1 MTSMSAQV
9 AKISQSAVWD
19 TADKYLRNVVDPED
33 YGEYILPFL
42 ILRRLECL
50 LADTKDEVV
59 ELAESGKFTGELLN
73 MAVHSKFGLGY
84 YNTSRFDLEVIGK
97 TDDHVQETLLQYLDG
112 FSEQIADIWDAF
124 KFREKIATLE
134 RNNRLWQIIRHFA
147 AMDLHPETI
156 PDVSMGDL
164 FEDIMFRAF
173 TTKGKGA
180 GAFYTPRDAIRL
192 MVDVLFASDDEGLTG
207 KAPARSVYDPT
218 AGTGGMLLVAQRAL
232 EEMNPNIDVT
242 LYGQEMMDWA
252 YAIGKADLLI
262 QGGRPESIKQGD
274 TLRTDR
280 YEGETFDYVL
290 SNPPFGVDWSVSK
303 AEVMRQAEVPG
314 SRFSHGLPA
323 VSDGQMLF
331 LSHVASKMAPKGPNG
346 AGGRAAIVSNGSP
359 LFTGKA
365 ESGPD
370 KIRAWLLT
378 NDLVDAIIALP
389 EKMFYGTGISTY
401 VWILDN
407 NKEPHRQGKIQLI
420 NAAPFWSP
428 MRKSMGDKGR
438 EMSESNRAAVLD
450 LYTAFEDGEH
460 SKIVTADDLG
470 YRDVPV
476 VKQAHYATKVT
487 LEAVEEAMTHSAAVE
502 GHRSIIEKLDGVVWN
517 SLPTLL
523 KTRAKAAGVKMPTGL
538 IDAIM
543 NAVAHDD
550 PEAPAAVSRN
560 GKPLLVDGFSMTE
573 RIPLTE
579 DVDEHMR
586 REVLPFAPDVTWDTA
601 ASKVGYEIPF
611 TRLFYTPEPV
621 RPLEEIDVDIA
632 RVMASLEA
640 KFKAVRE

>member
-1 MTSMSAQV
+1 MSAQV

-50 LADTKDEVV
+50 LAATKNEVV
-59 ELAESGKFTGELLN
+59 ELAESGKYSGELLN
-73 MAVHSKFGLGY
+73 MAVHSKFGLSY

-97 TDDHVQETLLQYLDG
+97 TDDHVQESLLEYLDG

-124 KFREKIATLE
+124 KFREKIATLD

-274 TLRTDR
+274 TLRVDR

-303 AEVMRQAEVPG
+303 AEVMRQSDVPG
-314 SRFSHGLPA
+314 SRFAHGLPS

-365 ESGPD
+365 ETGPD

-389 EKMFYGTGISTY
+389 EKMFYGTGIATY

-407 NKEPHRQGKIQLI
+407 NKEPHRKDKIQLI
-420 NAAPFWSP
+420 NAAPYWSP
-428 MRKSMGDKGR
+428 MRKGMGDKTR
-438 EMSESNRAAVLD
+438 EMSESDRAAVLEI
-450 LYTAFEDGEH
+450 YTAFEDSDH
-460 SKIVTADDLG
+460 SKIVTANDLG

-476 VKQAHYATKVT
+476 VKQKHYATKVT
-487 LEAVEEAMTHSAAVE
+487 PEGVEEAMSHTAAVE
-502 GHRSIIEKLDGVVWN
+502 GHRAIIEKLDGVVWN
-517 SLPTLL
+517 SLPILL
-523 KTRAKAAGVKMPTGL
+523 KTRAKAAGVKMPAGL

-550 PEAPAAVSRN
+550 PEAPPAVSRN
-560 GKPLLVDGFSMTE
+560 GKPVLVDGFSMTE
-573 RIPLTE
+573 RIPLSE

-586 REVLPFAPDVTWDTA
+586 REVLPFAPDVTWDEA

-611 TRLFYTPEPV
+611 TRLFYKPEPV
-621 RPLEEIDVDIA
+621 RPLQEIDADIA

-640 KFKAVRE
+640 KFKEVRG

>member
-1 MTSMSAQV
+1 MSAQV
-9 AKISQSAVWD
+9 AKISQPAVWD

-59 ELAESGKFTGELLN
+59 ALAESGKFTGELLN

-97 TDDHVQETLLQYLDG
+97 TDDHVEDSLLEYLDG

-124 KFREKIATLE
+124 KFREKIATLS

-173 TTKGKGA
+173 TTKGKSA

-192 MVDVLFASDDEGLTG
+192 MVDVLFASDDEGLAG
-207 KAPARSVYDPT
+207 KAPTRSVYDPT

-262 QGGRPESIKQGD
+262 QGGRPESVKQGD
-274 TLRTDR
+274 TLRVDQ

-365 ESGPD
+365 GSGPD
-370 KIRAWLLT
+370 KLRGWLLT

-389 EKMFYGTGISTY
+389 EKMFYGTGIATY

-407 NKEPHRQGKIQLI
+407 NKEPHRKGKIQLI
-420 NAAPFWSP
+420 NAGPFWSP
-428 MRKSMGDKGR
+428 MRKSMGDKAR
-438 EMSESNRAAVLD
+438 EMSEANRAKILEI
-450 LYTAFEDGEH
+450 YTDYADGEH
-460 SKIVTADDLG
+460 SKVVTADDLG

-476 VKQAHYATKVT
+476 VKQRRYATKVT
-487 LEAVEEAMTHSAAVE
+487 PNAIDEIMSHSAAVN
-502 GHRSIIEKLDGVVWN
+502 GHRAIVSKLDGEVWN
-517 SLPTLL
+517 ELPPLL
-523 KTRAKAAGVKMPTGL
+523 KTRAKAAGVKMPASL
-538 IDAIM
+538 VDAIM

-550 PEAPAAVSRN
+550 PDAPLALSRT
-560 GKPLLVDGFSMTE
+560 GKPVIVDGFSMTE
-573 RIPLTE
+573 RIPLSVN
-579 DVDEHMR
+579 VDEHMQ
-586 REVLPFAPDVTWDTA
+586 REVLPFAPDATWNVSQ
-601 ASKVGYEIPF
+601 SKIGYEIPF
-611 TRLFYTPEPV
+611 TRLFYKPEPV
-621 RPLEEIDVDIA
+621 RLVGEIDADIA
-632 RVMASLEA
+632 KVIVSLES
-640 KFKAVRE
+640 KFKAVRG

>member
-1 MTSMSAQV
+1 MSAQV
-9 AKISQSAVWD
+9 AKVSQPAVWD

-50 LADTKDEVV
+50 LADSKDEVIT
-59 ELAESGKFTGELLN
+59 LAESGKFTGELLN
-73 MAVHSKFGLGY
+73 MAVRSKFGLGY
-84 YNTSRFDLEVIGK
+84 YSTSRFDLEVIGK
-97 TDDHVQETLLQYLDG
+97 TDDHVQESFLEYLDG
-112 FSEQIADIWDAF
+112 FSDQIADIWEAF
-124 KFREKIATLE
+124 KFREKIATLD

-147 AMDLHPETI
+147 GLDLHPETI

-173 TTKGKGA
+173 TTKGKSA

-192 MVDVLFASDDEGLTG
+192 MVDVLFASDDEGLVG
-207 KAPARSVYDPT
+207 KAPTRSVYDPT

-232 EEMNPNIDVT
+232 KEMNPNIDVT

-262 QGGRPESIKQGD
+262 QGGRPESIRQGD
-274 TLRTDR
+274 TLRVDL

-303 AEVMRQAEVPG
+303 AEVKSQAEVPS

-359 LFTGKA
+359 LFAGKA
-365 ESGPD
+365 GSGPD
-370 KIRAWLLT
+370 SIRAWLLT

-389 EKMFYGTGISTY
+389 EKMFYGTGIATY

-407 NKEPHRQGKIQLI
+407 NKESHRRGKIQLI
-420 NAAPFWSP
+420 NAADKWSA
-428 MRKSMGDKGR
+428 MRKGMGDKTR
-438 EMSESNRAAVLD
+438 EVRESDRAGILD
-450 LYTAFEDGEH
+450 VYTDFSDNDY
-460 SKIVTADDLG
+460 SKIVTTDELG
-470 YRDVPV
+470 YREVPV
-476 VKQAHYATKVT
+476 VKQHHYITKVT
-487 LEAVEEAMTHSAAVE
+487 SEGVEEAMAHAAAID
-502 GHRSIIEKLDGVVWN
+502 GHRDIISKLDGVVWN
-517 SLPTLL
+517 DLPTLL
-523 KTRAKAAGVKMPTGL
+523 KARAKAAGVKMPASL

-543 NAVAHDD
+543 NAVAYED
-550 PEAPAAVSRN
+550 PDAPPAVSRT
-560 GKPLLVDGFSMTE
+560 GKPMLVNGYSVTE

-579 DVDEHMR
+579 NVDEHMR
-586 REVLPFAPDVTWDTA
+586 RKVLPFAPDVMWDEA

-611 TRLFYTPEPV
+611 TRLFYKPEPV
-621 RPLEEIDVDIA
+621 RSLEEIDSDIA
-632 RVMASLEA
+632 RVMERLEVM
-640 KFKAVRE
+640 FKAVQE

>member
-1 MTSMSAQV
+1 MSAQV

-50 LADTKDEVV
+50 LADTKNEVV
-59 ELAESGKFTGELLN
+59 ELAESGKYTGELLN

-97 TDDHVQETLLQYLDG
+97 TDDHVQESLLEYLDG

-124 KFREKIATLE
+124 KFREKIATLD

-192 MVDVLFASDDEGLTG
+192 MVDVLFASDDDGLTG

-274 TLRTDR
+274 TLRVDR

-303 AEVMRQAEVPG
+303 AEVMRQSAVPG

-331 LSHVASKMAPKGPNG
+331 LSHVASKMAPKGTNG

-407 NKEPHRQGKIQLI
+407 NKEPHRRGRIQLI

-428 MRKSMGDKGR
+428 MRKNMGEKGR
-438 EMSESNRAAVLD
+438 EMSETDRATVLD
-450 LYTAFEDGEH
+450 LYTAFEDSEH

-476 VKQAHYATKVT
+476 VKKAHYATKVT
-487 LEAVEEAMTHSAAVE
+487 AEGVDEAMAHAAAVE
-502 GHRSIIEKLDGVVWN
+502 GHRTIIEKLDGVVWN

-523 KTRAKAAGVKMPTGL
+523 KTRAKSAGVKMPTGL

-550 PEAPAAVSRN
+550 PEAPPAVSRT
-560 GKPLLVDGFSMTE
+560 GKPVLVDGFSMTE
-573 RIPLTE
+573 RIPLSE

-586 REVLPFAPDVTWDTA
+586 REVLPFAPDVTWDKA

-611 TRLFYTPEPV
+611 TRLFYKPTPV
-621 RPLEEIDVDIA
+621 RPLEEIDTDIA

>member
-1 MTSMSAQV
+1 MSAL
-9 AKISQSAVWD
+9 ARLSQASVWD
-19 TADKYLRNVVDPED
+19 TADKFLRNVVDPED

-59 ELAESGKFTGELLN
+59 ELAESGKYSGEMLN
-73 MAVHSKFGLGY
+73 MAVHAKFGLGY
-84 YNTSRFDLEVIGK
+84 YNTSRFDMETIGR
-97 TDDHVQETLLQYLDG
+97 TDDHVQESLLEYLDG
-112 FSEQIADIWDAF
+112 FSEHIADIWEAF
-124 KFREKIATLE
+124 DFRTKIGFLQ
-134 RNNRLWQIIRHFA
+134 RNNRLWQVVRHFA
-147 AMDLHPETI
+147 ALDLHPDSL
-156 PDVSMGDL
+156 PDVAMGDL
-164 FEDIMFRAF
+164 FEDIMYRAF

-192 MVDVLFASDDEGLTG
+192 MVDVLFASDDDGLTG

-232 EEMNPNIDVT
+232 EEMNPNIDVS

-274 TLRTDR
+274 TLRVDR

-303 AEVMRQAEVPG
+303 AEVMRQSEVPG

-365 ESGPD
+365 GSGPD
-370 KIRAWLLT
+370 KIRDWLLT
-378 NDLVDAIIALP
+378 SDLVDAIIALP

-420 NAAPFWSP
+420 NAADKWTA
-428 MRKSMGDKGR
+428 MRKGMGDKTR
-438 EMSESNRAAVLD
+438 EMSESDRAAVLEI
-450 LYTAFEDGEH
+450 YTALENSEH

-476 VKQAHYATKVT
+476 VKQKHYATKVT
-487 LEAVEEAMTHSAAVE
+487 PEGVEEALSHSAATE
-502 GHRSIIEKLDGVVWN
+502 GHRSIIAKLDGVVWN
-517 SLPTLL
+517 NLPTLL

-560 GKPLLVDGFSMTE
+560 GKPVLVDGFSMTE

-621 RPLEEIDVDIA
+621 RPLDEIDADIA

>member
-1 MTSMSAQV
+1 MSAQV

-19 TADKYLRNVVDPED
+19 TADKFLRNVVDPED

-50 LADTKDEVV
+50 LDDTKDEVV
-59 ELAESGKFTGELLN
+59 ELAESGKYNGEMLN
-73 MAVHSKFGLGY
+73 MAVHAKFGLGY
-84 YNTSRFDLEVIGK
+84 YNTSRFTMETIGK
-97 TDDHVQETLLQYLDG
+97 TDDHVQESLLEYLDG
-112 FSEQIADIWDAF
+112 FSEHIADIWESF
-124 KFREKIATLE
+124 KFREKIATLSK
-134 RNNRLWQIIRHFA
+134 NNRLWQVIRHFA
-147 AMDLHPETI
+147 ALELHPDRI

-164 FEDIMFRAF
+164 FEDIMYRAF
-173 TTKGKGA
+173 TTKGKAA

-218 AGTGGMLLVAQRAL
+218 AGTGGMLLVAERAL
-232 EEMNPNIDVT
+232 KEMNPNIDVSM
-242 LYGQEMMDWA
+242 YGQEMMDLA

-274 TLRTDR
+274 TLREDR
-280 YEGETFDYVL
+280 YEGDTFDYVL
-290 SNPPFGVDWSVSK
+290 SNPPFGSDWSVSK
-303 AEVMRQAEVPG
+303 VEVMRQAAVPG

-323 VSDGQMLF
+323 TSDGQMLF
-331 LSHVASKMAPKGPNG
+331 LSHVASKMAPRGANG
-346 AGGRAAIVSNGSP
+346 AGGRAAVVSNGSP

-370 KIRAWLLT
+370 RIRAWLLT
-378 NDLVDAIIALP
+378 SDLVDAIIALP

-407 NKEPHRQGKIQLI
+407 NKEEHRKGKIQLI

-428 MRKSMGDKGR
+428 MRKGMGDKTR

-460 SKIVTADDLG
+460 CKIVTADDLG

-476 VKQAHYATKVT
+476 VKQHHYCTKVT
-487 LEAVEEAMTHSAAVE
+487 AEAIEQVLSHPAATDD
-502 GHRSIIEKLDGVVWN
+502 HRGIIEKLDGVVWN

-523 KTRAKAAGVKMPTGL
+523 KTRSKSAGVKMPTGL

-550 PEAPAAVSRN
+550 PDAPPAVSRT
-560 GKPLLVDGFSMTE
+560 GKPVLVDGFSMTE
-573 RIPLTE
+573 RIPLSE

-586 REVLPFAPDVTWDTA
+586 REVLPFAPDVTWDEA

-611 TRLFYTPEPV
+611 TRLFYKPVPV
-621 RPLEEIDVDIA
+621 RPLEDIDADIA

-640 KFKAVRE
+640 KFAAVRE